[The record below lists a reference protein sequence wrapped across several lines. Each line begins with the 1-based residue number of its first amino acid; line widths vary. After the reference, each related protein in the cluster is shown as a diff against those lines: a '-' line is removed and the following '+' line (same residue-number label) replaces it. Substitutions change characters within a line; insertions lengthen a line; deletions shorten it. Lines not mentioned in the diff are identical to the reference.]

1 LTTVR
6 NCWSLLLIAALLSA
20 CAVGPGSRESIGISS
35 YLPKEVPDGWIA
47 DFSYDENLRDYLRR
61 QSHLAERSGK
71 QAFVF
76 FFAEWCAPCVRIRNR
91 ASDADLSSLFER
103 KHIVMI
109 NFDYMN
115 LDQIVSQ
122 AFVPGKIKVVP
133 ALALL
138 GKDGTVP
145 GQIVYGSAWRD
156 AVQGDDE
163 RVLRGF
169 FDAVSK

>member
-1 LTTVR
+1 
-6 NCWSLLLIAALLSA
+6 
-20 CAVGPGSRESIGISS
+20 
-35 YLPKEVPDGWIA
+35 
-47 DFSYDENLRDYLRR
+47 
-61 QSHLAERSGK
+61 
-71 QAFVF
+71 
-76 FFAEWCAPCVRIRNR
+76 
-91 ASDADLSSLFER
+91 
-103 KHIVMI
+103 MI